1 MEKLSLSER
10 IARLP
15 LSAQEVVNTCAE
27 LLSVGKRVNAV
38 ERFKAYVTDNKL
50 TIGETAAL
58 ENYIVEKRKALKNEN

>member
-38 ERFKAYVTDNKL
+38 AVFKAYIADNKL
-50 TIGETAAL
+50 TLAEVAAL
-58 ENYIVEKRKALKNEN
+58 ESYILELRKCAKVR